1 MDKGKKKQTI
11 AAALAYDRSK
21 DAAPRV
27 SARGKGVIAERIL
40 DLAREHGVPIK
51 EDPALAQVL
60 SRLDIDEQ
68 IPVELYRAVA
78 EILAFVYR
86 LNDRYRGTFIV
97 ARGKNFP
104 RVEHRTVT
112 SLTRDRFTDGAAR
125 TIPAAVLAVAKSL
138 IIS

>member
-86 LNDRYRGTFIV
+86 LNDRYRGTPE
-97 ARGKNFP
+97 G
-104 RVEHRTVT
+104 
-112 SLTRDRFTDGAAR
+112 
-125 TIPAAVLAVAKSL
+125 
-138 IIS
+138 

>member
-1 MDKGKKKQTI
+1 MKMNRPMDKDKKKTTV
-11 AAALAYDRSK
+11 AAALAYDRTR

-27 SARGKGVIAERIL
+27 TARGRGITAERII
-40 DLAREHGVPIK
+40 DLAREHDVPIK

-86 LNDRYRGTFIV
+86 LNDRYRDTPKG
-97 ARGKNFP
+97 
-104 RVEHRTVT
+104 
-112 SLTRDRFTDGAAR
+112 
-125 TIPAAVLAVAKSL
+125 
-138 IIS
+138 